1 MKNELFKIVLLNDSA
16 APSMID
22 AKEASSPC
30 KEDTCSWV
38 DYCTP
43 SDCTDGCTVDFTG

>member
-16 APSMID
+16 APSKIY
-22 AKEASSPC
+22 AKEAESPC
-30 KEDTCSWV
+30 SPDICHWV

-43 SDCTDGCTVDFTG
+43 SGCGDECVMDFTG